1 MAGNH
6 GEKKGGKG
14 LLSHSGQN
22 LTYTEKAR
30 LIDSTRWANQFSFTQ
45 LKKLA
50 AYLDVYKVPAK
61 TVLFYEGDKEPYL
74 VLIAEGAVHVVKFD
88 SAGTARRIAT
98 LGPGR
103 TIGEMGIID
112 GEPRSAAA
120 VTATAATL
128 LVMTSGNFE
137 RLNRE
142 LPGMGIQLV
151 LKIAKIMSQHL
162 RETSGR
168 LIELMGG

>member
-1 MAGNH
+1 MAVDPG
-6 GEKKGGKG
+6 KGTQKG
-14 LLSHSGQN
+14 LLARSRMN
-22 LTYTEKAR
+22 LTFTEKAR
-30 LIDSTRWANQFSFTQ
+30 LIDSTQWANQFSFTQ

-50 AYLDVYKVPAK
+50 AYLDVYQVPAK
-61 TVLFYEGDKEPYL
+61 TLLFYEGDKNPYL
-74 VLIAEGAVHVVKFD
+74 VLIARGSVHVVKFA
-88 SAGTARRIAT
+88 SSGTARRIAT

-112 GEPRSAAA
+112 GEPRSASA
-120 VTATAATL
+120 VTGTEATL
-128 LVMTSGNFE
+128 LVMTAENFA